1 MSIQGI
7 SPKQTITNYKD
18 SESTMIR
25 KVIRSSWN
33 NPYATGTV
41 NGYKRAASEF
51 KTIGNITD
59 FLSRKNYACGNIPN
73 PTQANN
79 VAWRSRIGSIIKH
92 CDDTQVPCSNANT
105 KFVPD
110 SSEYIKYK
118 KQKAFNQN
126 YNDVSSGGDQNNASY
141 VAMRR
146 NF

>member
-1 MSIQGI
+1 MFIQGI
-7 SPKQTITNYKD
+7 SPKQTITNYRD

-33 NPYATGTV
+33 NPYAIGNV

-92 CDDTQVPCSNANT
+92 CDNTQVPCSNANT

-110 SSEYIKYK
+110 SSEFIKYK
-118 KQKAFNQN
+118 KQRAINQN
-126 YNDVSSGGDQNNASY
+126 YNDISFGGDKNNASF
-141 VAMRR
+141 VALRR